1 MLFIIIEK
9 NGIENILIRKQ
20 IDIKEDEMRKIVFDF
35 SDIDRTELNNESK
48 ETNKKSQTSK
58 DQMYEYIDEVI
69 KSQKGK
75 MGIGIHAVR
84 KEMLKGKTSDEVLN
98 RICENGLDIKKGSS
112 ILATVSS
119 LGVSSELKYH
129 QREAMKNYKLGS
141 EMAENGVIVLV
152 PTILEGNGQQ
162 LYVGFPGMDT
172 SAVGNNHKTTCL
184 LDQLCCG
191 NNDYGEVPKEF
202 ILGYFTEKNGERIF
216 QKNTGYF
223 LDMSDE
229 EKGKFIEDISSR
241 LTEQQRQI
249 SEAVIS
255 GDMERLEQL
264 SMDLCGNREGVFGDN
279 TVIQNAMF
287 YLSRERENIEQ
298 SIQEQDKSEKSKP
311 KRKILLDA
319 YKESQL
325 NETDLNKS
333 YGTLN
338 RTKDEREQGTIQIQE
353 DNQKE

>member
-1 MLFIIIEK
+1 
-9 NGIENILIRKQ
+9 
-20 IDIKEDEMRKIVFDF
+20 MRKIVFDF
-35 SDIDRTELNNESK
+35 SDIDKTKLNIESNIANKKVQSSK
-48 ETNKKSQTSK
+48 E
-58 DQMYEYIDEVI
+58 QMYEYINEVM
-69 KSQKGK
+69 KSQNVK
-75 MGIGIHAVR
+75 MGIGIHSVR
-84 KEMLKGKTSDEVLN
+84 KEKIKGQSVNEVLSG
-98 RICENGLDIKKGSS
+98 ICRKGLDIKKGSS
-112 ILATVSS
+112 VLATVSS

-141 EMAENGVIVLV
+141 EKAENGVIVLV

-172 SAVGNNHKTTCL
+172 SAIGNNHKTTCI

-216 QKNTGYF
+216 KKNAGYF

-241 LTEQQRQI
+241 LSEKQRQI

-264 SMDLCGNREGVFGDN
+264 SMDLCGNRNGILGDN
-279 TVIQNAMF
+279 TVIQNAMM
-287 YLSRERENIEQ
+287 YINIERENQ
-298 SIQEQDKSEKSKP
+298 NQEENRRNTSEKAKH
-311 KRKILLDA
+311 RILLSTYQDNKVNQEDLSKA
-319 YKESQL
+319 YC
-325 NETDLNKS
+325 
-333 YGTLN
+333 TLAK
-338 RTKDEREQGTIQIQE
+338 TKVERENSIIQE
-353 DNQKE
+353 DKEIE